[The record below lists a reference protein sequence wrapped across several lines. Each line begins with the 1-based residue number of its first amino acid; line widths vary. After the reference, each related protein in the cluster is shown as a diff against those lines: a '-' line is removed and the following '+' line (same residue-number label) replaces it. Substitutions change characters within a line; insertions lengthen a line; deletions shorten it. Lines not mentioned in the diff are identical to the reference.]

1 MLYYTL
7 LQHQSLSLSW
17 QIQVESVRRVNE
29 GPCRKKLTHFSISL
43 FSGIHQPLMI
53 SVPQSHSKSS
63 GIGQVVESA
72 PVSLLGMG
80 SSVLI
85 CNREKAIFTRKCYRK
100 ETVFSFIPKSM
111 QANNKV
117 VIFSSKQMNPAYSSD
132 LVPTIMDW
140 HGVALPS
147 YKIFKKIISYTGRSL
162 LQFPLPSNFL
172 AITVTSH

>member
-43 FSGIHQPLMI
+43 FLGIHQPLMI
-53 SVPQSHSKSS
+53 SVPQSHSMSS

-85 CNREKAIFTRKCYRK
+85 CNMEKAF
-100 ETVFSFIPKSM
+100 
-111 QANNKV
+111 
-117 VIFSSKQMNPAYSSD
+117 
-132 LVPTIMDW
+132 
-140 HGVALPS
+140 H
-147 YKIFKKIISYTGRSL
+147 
-162 LQFPLPSNFL
+162 
-172 AITVTSH
+172 

>member
-1 MLYYTL
+1 
-7 LQHQSLSLSW
+7 
-17 QIQVESVRRVNE
+17 
-29 GPCRKKLTHFSISL
+29 
-43 FSGIHQPLMI
+43 MI

-100 ETVFSFIPKSM
+100 ETLFFFIPKSM

-117 VIFSSKQMNPAYSSD
+117 VIFFIKTDEPC
-132 LVPTIMDW
+132 
-140 HGVALPS
+140 
-147 YKIFKKIISYTGRSL
+147 L
-162 LQFPLPSNFL
+162 LFRPRANDYGL
-172 AITVTSH
+172 ARCGIAIL

>member
-1 MLYYTL
+1 M
-7 LQHQSLSLSW
+7 
-17 QIQVESVRRVNE
+17 RRVNE

-100 ETVFSFIPKSM
+100 ETLFFFIPKSM

-117 VIFSSKQMNPAYSSD
+117 VIFSSKQMNSAYSSD